1 MLTFFKYYFIQAVKN
16 YTFHG
21 LEGMNQ
27 ILIPNIKL
35 GEVYD
40 QRYMHSEIHYEALG
54 KLKDFFGVNMP
65 AHRHDGF
72 FQIHFVT
79 KGSVRFFLD
88 DVKYVCN
95 APVCFLTPPSVAH
108 SFITDPVCEGHVLTV
123 QQNLIWPLLQ
133 VDLKVQNIVPLC
145 ISIPSLKPT
154 YYNDLQQLEHYFND
168 IENEFFNN
176 KVSRFTALKSLVTL
190 IFIQMIR
197 LGDVTAPRIQH
208 CSGDLNIFRTFNELI
223 ENHFLEHW
231 SLHQYAQELA
241 ITEARLNDIC
251 RRVAN
256 ISSKKLIFDRQMQEA
271 KRLLI
276 FSDASIN
283 SVCYQLGFKDP
294 AYFSRFFTRHAGM
307 RPSDYRNEQLN
318 NSRH

>member
-1 MLTFFKYYFIQAVKN
+1 
-16 YTFHG
+16 
-21 LEGMNQ
+21 MNQ
-27 ILIPNIKL
+27 LQIPNIKL

-40 QRYMHSEIHYEALG
+40 QRYMNSEIHYEALG
-54 KLKDFFGVNMP
+54 KLQDFFGVNMP
-65 AHRHDGF
+65 VHRHDGF

-79 KGSVRFFLD
+79 KGSIRIFLD
-88 DVKYVCN
+88 DVKYVCK

-108 SFITDPVCEGHVLTV
+108 SFITDPICEGHVLTV

-145 ISIPSLKPT
+145 ISKESLKFN
-154 YYNDLQQLEHYFND
+154 YFEDLHQLEHYFVD
-168 IENEFFNN
+168 IEKEFQSN
-176 KVSRFTALKSLVTL
+176 KVSRTTALKSLVSL

-197 LGDVTAPRIQH
+197 LGDVTAPRINS
-208 CSGDLNIFRTFNELI
+208 CSGDLNTFRSFNELI

-231 SLHQYAQELA
+231 PLSQYANELA
-241 ITEARLNDIC
+241 ITETRLNDIC

-307 RPSDYRNEQLN
+307 RPSDYRNQHLN
-318 NSRH
+318 TARI

>member
-1 MLTFFKYYFIQAVKN
+1 
-16 YTFHG
+16 
-21 LEGMNQ
+21 MNQ
-27 ILIPNIKL
+27 LQIPNIKL

-40 QRYMHSEIHYEALG
+40 QRYMNSEVHYEALG
-54 KLKDFFGVNMP
+54 KLQDFFGVNMP

-79 KGSVRFFLD
+79 RGSIRVFLD
-88 DVKYVCN
+88 DVKYVYK

-108 SFITDPVCEGHVLTV
+108 SFITDPICEGHVLTV

-145 ISIPSLKPT
+145 ISRESLKPS
-154 YYNDLQQLEHYFND
+154 YYEDLEQLEHYFRD
-168 IENEFFNN
+168 IEKEFQSN
-176 KVSRFTALKSLVTL
+176 KVSRMTALKSLVSL

-197 LGDVTAPRIQH
+197 LGDVTAPRMNN
-208 CSGDLNIFRTFNELI
+208 CSGDLATFRSFNDLI
-223 ENHFLEHW
+223 ENHFLDHW
-231 SLHQYAQELA
+231 PLSEYASVLNV
-241 ITEARLNDIC
+241 TETRLNDIC
-251 RRVAN
+251 RRVAD

-294 AYFSRFFTRHAGM
+294 AYFSRFFNRHAGV
-307 RPSDYRNEQLN
+307 RPSLYRNQHLN
-318 NSRH
+318 SARY

>member
-1 MLTFFKYYFIQAVKN
+1 
-16 YTFHG
+16 
-21 LEGMNQ
+21 MNQ
-27 ILIPNIKL
+27 LQIPNIKL

-40 QRYMHSEIHYEALG
+40 QRYMDSEIHYEALG
-54 KLKDFFGVNMP
+54 KLQDFFGVNMP

-79 KGSVRFFLD
+79 RGSIRVFLD
-88 DVKYVCN
+88 DVKYVYK

-108 SFITDPVCEGHVLTV
+108 SFITDPICEGHVLTV

-145 ISIPSLKPT
+145 IALESLKPH
-154 YYNDLQQLEHYFND
+154 YQEDLKQLETYFQD
-168 IENEFFNN
+168 IEREFQNH
-176 KVSRFTALKSLVTL
+176 KVNRVHALKNLVAL

-197 LGDVTAPRIQH
+197 LGDVTAPRIH
-208 CSGDLNIFRTFNELI
+208 SCSGDLSLFRSFNQLI
-223 ENHFLEHW
+223 EDHFLEHW
-231 SLHQYAQELA
+231 SLHQYASELA
-241 ITEARLNDIC
+241 ITETRLNDIC

-256 ISSKKLIFDRQMQEA
+256 VSSKKLIFDRQMQEA

-283 SVCYQLGFKDP
+283 AICYQLGFKDP
-294 AYFSRFFTRHAGM
+294 AYFSRFFTRHAGL
-307 RPSDYRNEQLN
+307 RPSDYRQQQLN
-318 NSRH
+318 LAGQSHAY

>member
-1 MLTFFKYYFIQAVKN
+1 
-16 YTFHG
+16 
-21 LEGMNQ
+21 MNQ
-27 ILIPNIKL
+27 LQIPNIKL

-40 QRYMHSEIHYEALG
+40 QRYMHAEIHYESLG

-79 KGSVRFFLD
+79 KGSVRIFLD
-88 DVKYVCN
+88 DVKYVYK

-108 SFITDPVCEGHVLTV
+108 AFITDPICEGHVLTV

-133 VDLKVQNIVPLC
+133 VDLKVQNIIPLC
-145 ISIPSLKPT
+145 VAQEVLKPS
-154 YYNDLQQLEHYFND
+154 YIEDLEQLEHYFCD
-168 IENEFFNN
+168 IEREFQSN
-176 KVSRFTALKSLVTL
+176 KVNRNTALKSLVSL
-190 IFIQMIR
+190 IFIQMVR
-197 LGDVTAPRIQH
+197 LGDVTAPRINN
-208 CSGDLNIFRTFNELI
+208 CSGDLNIFRSFNEMI
-223 ENHFLEHW
+223 ENHFLDHW
-231 SLHQYAQELA
+231 SLNQYAAELA
-241 ITEARLNDIC
+241 ITETRLNDIC

-283 SVCYQLGFKDP
+283 AVCYQLGFKDP
-294 AYFSRFFTRHAGM
+294 AYFSRFFTRHAGV
-307 RPSDYRNEQLN
+307 RPSDYRNQHLK
-318 NSRH
+318 SIRH

>member
-1 MLTFFKYYFIQAVKN
+1 MQ
-16 YTFHG
+16 
-21 LEGMNQ
+21 
-27 ILIPNIKL
+27 IPNIKL

-40 QRYMHSEIHYEALG
+40 QRYMDSEIHYDSQG
-54 KLKDFFGVNMP
+54 KLADFFGVNMP

-72 FQIHFVT
+72 FQIHFFT
-79 KGSVRFFLD
+79 KGSIRIFLD
-88 DVKYVCN
+88 DVKYVCK

-108 SFITDPVCEGHVLTV
+108 AFITDPMCEGHVLTV

-145 ISIPSLKPT
+145 IAKDGLK
-154 YYNDLQQLEHYFND
+154 NRHSDDLRQLECYFND
-168 IENEFFNN
+168 LEQEFQSN
-176 KVSRFTALKSLVTL
+176 KASRQIALKNLVSL

-197 LGDVTAPRIQH
+197 LGDVTAPRMNN
-208 CSGDLNIFRTFNELI
+208 CSGDLSIFRAFNELI
-223 ENHFLEHW
+223 EKHFLEHW
-231 SLHQYAQELA
+231 PLSQYAQALNM
-241 ITEARLNDIC
+241 TETRLNDIC
-251 RRVAN
+251 RRVAD

-294 AYFSRFFTRHAGM
+294 AYFSRFFTRHAGI
-307 RPSDYRNEQLN
+307 RPSDYRSSHLN
-318 NSRH
+318 MAKI

>member
-1 MLTFFKYYFIQAVKN
+1 
-16 YTFHG
+16 
-21 LEGMNQ
+21 MNQ
-27 ILIPNIKL
+27 LQIPNIKL

-40 QRYMHSEIHYEALG
+40 QRYMNSEVHYEALG
-54 KLKDFFGVNMP
+54 KLQDFFGVNMP

-79 KGSVRFFLD
+79 KGSIRVFLD
-88 DVKYVCN
+88 DVKYVYK

-108 SFITDPVCEGHVLTV
+108 SFITDPICEGHVLTV

-145 ISIPSLKPT
+145 ISQESLKPN
-154 YYNDLQQLEHYFND
+154 YYEDLEQLEHYFRN
-168 IENEFFNN
+168 IEKEFQSN
-176 KVSRFTALKSLVTL
+176 KVSRMSALKSLVSL
-190 IFIQMIR
+190 IFIQMVR
-197 LGDVTAPRIQH
+197 LGDVTVPRMNN
-208 CSGDLNIFRTFNELI
+208 CSGDLNIFRYFNELI

-231 SLHQYAQELA
+231 SLAQYAKELA
-241 ITEARLNDIC
+241 ITETRLNDIC
-251 RRVAN
+251 RRVAD

-307 RPSDYRNEQLN
+307 RPSDYRNQHLN
-318 NSRH
+318 NTRL

>member
-1 MLTFFKYYFIQAVKN
+1 
-16 YTFHG
+16 
-21 LEGMNQ
+21 MNQ
-27 ILIPNIKL
+27 LPIPNIKL

-40 QRYMHSEIHYEALG
+40 QRYMDSEVHYEALG
-54 KLKDFFGVNMP
+54 KLQDFFGVNMP

-79 KGSVRFFLD
+79 RGSIRIFLD
-88 DVKYVCN
+88 DVKYVCK

-108 SFITDPVCEGHVLTV
+108 SFITDPICEGHVLTV

-133 VDLKVQNIVPLC
+133 VDLKVQNIIPLC
-145 ISIPSLKPT
+145 ISLESLKPG
-154 YYNDLQQLEHYFND
+154 YHEDLNQLERYFQN
-168 IENEFFNN
+168 IETEFQSN
-176 KVSRFTALKSLVTL
+176 KVSRMTALKNLVSL

-197 LGDVTAPRIQH
+197 LGDVVAPRINS
-208 CSGDLNIFRTFNELI
+208 CSGDLAIFRSFNELI
-223 ENHFLEHW
+223 EKHFLEHW
-231 SLHQYAQELA
+231 SLSQYAEQLA
-241 ITEARLNDIC
+241 ITETRLNDIC

-294 AYFSRFFTRHAGM
+294 AYFSRFFTRHAGI
-307 RPSDYRNEQLN
+307 RPSDYRNQQLN
-318 NSRH
+318 STQT